1 MSARSPRAHVTLRPR
16 RLWSLRASLGAA
28 RALLYVVALAGV
40 VATARN
46 LIAPAV
52 ERVVVVSAARSTD
65 LSAQWLA
72 LTFSRAYLTWSPNPL
87 VHQNALTPFLA
98 PADDPD
104 AGLTA
109 AAGGSEQVQWVAIAD
124 EHDGPGGESDY
135 TVAAGVGGGVVRYIA
150 VAVARGPGGADVL
163 ARYPALV
170 GAPRPAP
177 AGALDGPTLE
187 TVGNPELVA
196 VLQRAMRNYVD
207 DSAENLAADLAPAAE
222 VAPVAAGLTL
232 RSVVRLAVERSGV
245 VLATVLATDSDG
257 DLFTLAY
264 EVTLAQV
271 GGRWEITRIQS

>member
-1 MSARSPRAHVTLRPR
+1 VTLRSR
-16 RLWSLRASLGAA
+16 RLWSLRASLGVA
-28 RALLYVVALAGV
+28 RALLYLVALVGV

-46 LIAPAV
+46 LIATPV
-52 ERVVVVSAARSTD
+52 ERLVVVSAARSSD
-65 LSAQWLA
+65 VSAQWLA
-72 LTFSRAYLTWSPNPL
+72 LNFSRAYLTWSPDPL
-87 VHQNALTPFLA
+87 VHQNALSSFLA

-109 AAGGSEQVQWVAIAD
+109 AAGGHEQVQWVAIAD
-124 EHDGPGGESDY
+124 ERAGPGGESDY
-135 TVAAGVGGGVVRYIA
+135 TVAAGVGGGTIRYLA
-150 VAVARGPGGADVL
+150 VAIVREPGGAVVL

-170 GAPRPAP
+170 GAPRSAP
-177 AGALDGPTLE
+177 AGELDGPTLA
-187 TVGNPELVA
+187 TVGNPELGA
-196 VLQRAMRNYVD
+196 VLQRAIRNYVD
-207 DSAENLAADLAPAAE
+207 GAAENLAADLAPAAD